1 MNALEQAQEIGSS
14 ENPEDLIASIAE
26 KVQQRQSLR
35 QQQQQQQQQ
44 QQPSFTNKSKVQV
57 SH

>member
-35 QQQQQQQQQ
+35 QQQQQQQQT
-44 QQPSFTNKSKVQV
+44 SFTNKSKVQV